1 MEYTDRGPK
10 YRPCEV
16 MDLDF
21 EHRRGHFKIYIAP
34 ESPHRISVTGGDHC
48 DTCALMTVMYHVTHM
63 LTQEKW

>member
-1 MEYTDRGPK
+1 MEYTELGPK

-21 EHRRGHFKIYIAP
+21 AHRRGHFKMYIDLG
-34 ESPHRISVTGGDHC
+34 SPHRISVTGADHC
-48 DTCALMTVMYHVTHM
+48 DTCALMSVMFHVTHM